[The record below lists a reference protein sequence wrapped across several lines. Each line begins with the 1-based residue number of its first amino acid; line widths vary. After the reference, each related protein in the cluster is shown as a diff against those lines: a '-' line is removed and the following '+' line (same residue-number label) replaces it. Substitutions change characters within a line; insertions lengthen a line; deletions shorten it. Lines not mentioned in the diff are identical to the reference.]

1 MFIQIIKNKCIV
13 LYGAEGKNSNWI
25 DEFTKNSTVVVNDPM
40 IIKDS
45 IRLVSFQNKNDNVLK
60 HFWTKIKNLL
70 ISRTHRETKI
80 DSMMLELQKL
90 ISYKKKKEWV
100 VVFKGSSIITIGGT
114 SILTVFQEFGKWNDR
129 LEKEKFE
136 SVFKDHHNKVEPN
149 DHGMCRYMK
158 VPYNTRKIP
167 KIMYCFS
174 SNCNCIMET
183 SITYEC
189 CHNDG

>member
-45 IRLVSFQNKNDNVLK
+45 MRLVSFQNKNDNVLK

-70 ISRTHRETKI
+70 ISRTNRETKI

-114 SILTVFQEFGKWNDR
+114 SILTVFQEFGKWNDQGQ
-129 LEKEKFE
+129 
-136 SVFKDHHNKVEPN
+136 N
-149 DHGMCRYMK
+149 
-158 VPYNTRKIP
+158 
-167 KIMYCFS
+167 
-174 SNCNCIMET
+174 
-183 SITYEC
+183 
-189 CHNDG
+189 